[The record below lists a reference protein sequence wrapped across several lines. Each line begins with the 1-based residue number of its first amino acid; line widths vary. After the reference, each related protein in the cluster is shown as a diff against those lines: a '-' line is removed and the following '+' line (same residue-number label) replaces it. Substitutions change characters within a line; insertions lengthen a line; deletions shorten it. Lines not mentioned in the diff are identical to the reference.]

1 MCHNTAI
8 GKKHKH
14 FAMYIVYYSTPT
26 TLAAIE
32 APNSLTQTQISARV
46 GLGCNWYR
54 SSASSGMAAIALVV
68 VLGFVVTA
76 NPVLGSEGYTPPDT
90 GHPDRSQGSGTR

>member
-1 MCHNTAI
+1 MVKF
-8 GKKHKH
+8 G
-14 FAMYIVYYSTPT
+14 FW
-26 TLAAIE
+26 
-32 APNSLTQTQISARV
+32 
-46 GLGCNWYR
+46 LGN
-54 SSASSGMAAIALVV
+54 AAIAPVV